1 MVGREEPTCGERWR
15 PAVAMLCGAAAIA
28 VSAFLTSEW
37 IEVGSKAR
45 TRSESYVATELYPP
59 SIIFWANPLLM
70 GSCGP
75 VDVQCGFAHDYEI
88 SVASQLGFGKIRINS
103 TESLLDIVAEV
114 AKGPTSSAGNIP
126 CGDAISVWT
135 QSCPNE
141 LAGFVRKEPETA
153 CPGGGDCLERRIG
166 MWLMNGSAASAIRFR
181 AAADQLVFE
190 LQLMKPDECVAPPTD
205 EYSYQSVS
213 LYATHHTGA
222 FANIDEMMACRST
235 AEFIV
240 GSVQISRRL
249 GTSFYLGLEH
259 GITVG
264 FQQHDEIDLDGN
276 RKSHIDVRLSQV
288 PFGET
293 CIDRG
298 PAAGIACNTTSCS
311 TQMGKAL
318 CPMTCKQC
326 EPQSLVRQPR
336 MTIFVRPTTMTV
348 QVTRWLPGQSLGE
361 LLGVI
366 FGWVGIF
373 TGISI
378 LSVYDSVSA
387 RLWPKKVVKKSKKAR
402 KPSEDDGRLVKTP
415 QSSVRLDTAPRGH
428 RSEDDAE
435 LTSTLSTSKRAGWIG
450 GSI

>member
-141 LAGFVRKEPETA
+141 QCAKKIEDLECE
-153 CPGGGDCLERRIG
+153 DCSERV
-166 MWLMNGSAASAIRFR
+166 SAYYVFNASALSAVRYEHISDVLRFTMKMKNTSECSFGVLGVDGR
-181 AAADQLVFE
+181 QSM
-190 LQLMKPDECVAPPTD
+190 LMTFTP
-205 EYSYQSVS
+205 
-213 LYATHHTGA
+213 H
-222 FANIDEMMACRST
+222 EMMDEAIRDTANST
-235 AEFIV
+235 SQMRDTVATASENFV
-240 GSVQISRRL
+240 FL
-249 GTSFYLGLEH
+249 GINH